1 MDNTAPFVLT
11 AIDEAILTPVVRQS
25 LGRHSIKINDW
36 RVSQLGGGAGNPVSV
51 GLFRFEGIGQD
62 HAERLPWSVI
72 LKVIQ
77 SPANV
82 GWQNMGEGDDPSH
95 WNYWKREVRLYPSGL
110 LDDLPAGLAVPRCFG
125 TAELPGNTAW
135 LWLEDIHDA
144 NNDGWPLERYALT
157 ARHLGRLNAYFLTT
171 RPLPTFDWLDRR
183 RMKQWVD
190 SMPNGEDYP
199 WTHPRVLE
207 RYPRPDADPFRHMLL
222 DSHRYLAALER
233 LPHTL
238 SHGDTYPSN
247 FKSRREGDQELTVA
261 LDWAMAG
268 IEPLGDDLGQFVFG
282 AQNNLPDQPP
292 EVVCETLFDAYI
304 EGLRD
309 CGWQGDT
316 YQVRFGFAA
325 SAALRVGLFQM
336 ILLAEEIKQGNQ
348 ATIEP
353 GGRQHVPECFE
364 VTMARQARTWLE
376 KIA

>member
-1 MDNTAPFVLT
+1 MENTIPSVLA
-11 AIDEAILTPVVRQS
+11 AIDAAVLAPVVRQS
-25 LGRHSIKINDW
+25 LGSHSIEINDW

-62 HAERLPWSVI
+62 QTERVPWSVI

-110 LDDLPAGLAVPRCFG
+110 LDDLPEGLVVPRCFG
-125 TAELPGNTAW
+125 AAELPGNTAW
-135 LWLEDIHDA
+135 LWLEDIRDA
-144 NNDGWPLERYALT
+144 SSDRWTLERYALT

-171 RPLPTFDWLDRR
+171 RPLPAFDWLDRR
-183 RMKQWVD
+183 RMRQWVD
-190 SMPNGEDYP
+190 SMPNGQNFP
-199 WTHPRVLE
+199 WNQPRVLE
-207 RYPRPDADPFRHMLL
+207 RFPQPDANPFRQMLL
-222 DSHRYLAALER
+222 DSGSYLAALER

-238 SHGDTYPSN
+238 SHGDTYPTN
-247 FKSRREGDQELTVA
+247 FKSRQDGGQEQTVA
-261 LDWAMAG
+261 LDWALAG

-292 EVVCETLFDAYI
+292 EVVCDTLFDAYI

-309 CGWQGDT
+309 CGWRGDAL
-316 YQVRFGFAA
+316 QVRFGFTA

-336 ILLAEEIKQGNQ
+336 ILLSEELKQD
-348 ATIEP
+348 APPAVAP
-353 GGRQHVPECFE
+353 GGRQNVPDCFE
-364 VTMARQARTWLE
+364 MTMAREARALLE
-376 KIA
+376 KVE